1 MCGGRVARVGE
12 ESRHPVASRTTP
24 VLASREPL
32 VDMTVPARA
41 EPSWGK
47 ILATTVK
54 LWIQWRLRSVGFWR
68 RRVTIPS
75 KQTPSARSGPAR
87 QLARRRWGLAACIV
101 VLAVVTVAALELS
114 GALSGSSA
122 PAARASAPA
131 KPAGGAAGGHGIS
144 AQTAAAAQADAAA
157 WIASQVSSDAIIGC
171 DPAMCTALMG
181 QGVGAGRLLPLRSG
195 SAGPAGPAEAN
206 IVVTSPTGGQLAS
219 QYAPAM
225 IASFGAGATEI
236 DVRAVEPGGAAAYES
251 ALQTDLSA
259 RQSAGTQLLRNK
271 RIQFTEQE
279 AAELR
284 AGEVDS
290 RVLAT
295 LAALSAQYSFRVAS
309 FGDASPGVQLLFR
322 QVTVTGKAGGNGPAE
337 LASILALVTAQRP
350 PYLPAQAAAT
360 GQGAV
365 QIEFAAP
372 SPLGLLT
379 AVLTSAS

>member
-1 MCGGRVARVGE
+1 MVA
-12 ESRHPVASRTTP
+12 
-24 VLASREPL
+24 
-32 VDMTVPARA
+32 
-41 EPSWGK
+41 
-47 ILATTVK
+47 
-54 LWIQWRLRSVGFWR
+54 
-68 RRVTIPS
+68 
-75 KQTPSARSGPAR
+75 
-87 QLARRRWGLAACIV
+87 
-101 VLAVVTVAALELS
+101 LAVITVVALGLS
-114 GALSGSSA
+114 GAFSGSSA

-131 KPAGGAAGGHGIS
+131 KPAGGNARAAGGHGIS

-157 WIASQVSSDAIIGC
+157 WIASQVGSDAIVAC
-171 DPAMCTALMG
+171 DPAMCSAL
-181 QGVGAGRLLPLRSG
+181 QARGVSAGRLQPLGSG
-195 SAGPAGPAEAN
+195 SASPAGAN
-206 IVVTSPTGGQLAS
+206 IVVSSPAGGQLAS

-236 DVRAVEPGGAAAYES
+236 DVRAAEPGGAATYQS
-251 ALQTDLSA
+251 ALKSDLAA

-271 RIQFTEQE
+271 RIQFTAQD

-322 QVTVTGKAGGNGPAE
+322 QLTVTGRVGGNSSAE
-337 LASILALVTAQRP
+337 LSSILALVNAQRP
-350 PYLPAQAAAT
+350 PYLPAQAAIT
-360 GQGAV
+360 GQAAV

>member
-1 MCGGRVARVGE
+1 M
-12 ESRHPVASRTTP
+12 
-24 VLASREPL
+24 LASREPL
-32 VDMTVPARA
+32 VDTTVPARA

-68 RRVTIPS
+68 RRVTVPS
-75 KQTPSARSGPAR
+75 KQAPSGRSGPAR
-87 QLARRRWGLAACIV
+87 QLARRRWGLAAFV
-101 VLAVVTVAALELS
+101 VALAVVTVAALELS

-131 KPAGGAAGGHGIS
+131 KPAGGHGIS

-195 SAGPAGPAEAN
+195 SAGPAGAN
-206 IVVTSPTGGQLAS
+206 IVVTSPADSQLAS

-236 DVRAVEPGGAAAYES
+236 DVRAVEPGGAVTYQS

-271 RIQFTEQE
+271 RIQFTAQE

-322 QVTVTGKAGGNGPAE
+322 QVTVTSKAGGNGSAE

-350 PYLPAQAAAT
+350 PYLPAQAAAA
-360 GQGAV
+360 GQDAV

>member
-1 MCGGRVARVGE
+1 MVVA
-12 ESRHPVASRTTP
+12 
-24 VLASREPL
+24 
-32 VDMTVPARA
+32 
-41 EPSWGK
+41 
-47 ILATTVK
+47 
-54 LWIQWRLRSVGFWR
+54 
-68 RRVTIPS
+68 
-75 KQTPSARSGPAR
+75 
-87 QLARRRWGLAACIV
+87 
-101 VLAVVTVAALELS
+101 LAVITVVALALS
-114 GALSGSSA
+114 GAFSGSTA

-131 KPAGGAAGGHGIS
+131 KPAGGHARAAGGQGIS

-157 WIASQVSSDAIIGC
+157 WIASQVSSDAIIAC
-171 DPAMCTALMG
+171 DPAMCTELQAG
-181 QGVGAGRLLPLRSG
+181 GVDAGRLLPLRSG
-195 SAGPAGPAEAN
+195 SASPAGAN

-219 QYAPAM
+219 RYAPAM

-236 DVRAVEPGGAAAYES
+236 DVRAAEPGGAAAYES
-251 ALQTDLSA
+251 ALKSDLAA

-271 RIQFTEQE
+271 RIQFTAQE

-295 LAALSAQYSFRVAS
+295 LAALSVQYSMRVAS

-322 QVTVTGKAGGNGPAE
+322 QVTVTSQGGGTA
-337 LASILALVTAQRP
+337 ASILALVNAQRP
-350 PYLPAQAAAT
+350 PYLPAQAAIA

>member
-1 MCGGRVARVGE
+1 M
-12 ESRHPVASRTTP
+12 
-24 VLASREPL
+24 
-32 VDMTVPARA
+32 
-41 EPSWGK
+41 
-47 ILATTVK
+47 
-54 LWIQWRLRSVGFWR
+54 
-68 RRVTIPS
+68 
-75 KQTPSARSGPAR
+75 
-87 QLARRRWGLAACIV
+87 
-101 VLAVVTVAALELS
+101 
-114 GALSGSSA
+114 
-122 PAARASAPA
+122 
-131 KPAGGAAGGHGIS
+131 
-144 AQTAAAAQADAAA
+144 
-157 WIASQVSSDAIIGC
+157 
-171 DPAMCTALMG
+171 
-181 QGVGAGRLLPLRSG
+181 
-195 SAGPAGPAEAN
+195 
-206 IVVTSPTGGQLAS
+206 VTSPADGQLAS

-236 DVRAVEPGGAAAYES
+236 DVRAVEPGGAATYES

-271 RIQFTEQE
+271 RIQFTAQE

-322 QVTVTGKAGGNGPAE
+322 QVTVTSKAGGNGSAE
-337 LASILALVTAQRP
+337 LASILALMTAQRP

-360 GQGAV
+360 GQDAV

>member
-1 MCGGRVARVGE
+1 MARVGE

-32 VDMTVPARA
+32 VDTTVPARA

-75 KQTPSARSGPAR
+75 KQAPSGRSGPAR
-87 QLARRRWGLAACIV
+87 QLVRRRWGLAAFV
-101 VLAVVTVAALELS
+101 VALAVVTVAALELS

-131 KPAGGAAGGHGIS
+131 KPAGGAVGGHGIS

-195 SAGPAGPAEAN
+195 PAGPAGAN
-206 IVVTSPTGGQLAS
+206 IVVTSPADSQLAS

-236 DVRAVEPGGAAAYES
+236 DVRAVEPGGAVTYQS

-271 RIQFTEQE
+271 RIQFTAQE

-322 QVTVTGKAGGNGPAE
+322 QVTVTSKAGGNGSAE
-337 LASILALVTAQRP
+337 LASILALMTAQRP

-360 GQGAV
+360 GQDAV

-379 AVLTSAS
+379 AVLTSVS

>member
-1 MCGGRVARVGE
+1 VA
-12 ESRHPVASRTTP
+12 
-24 VLASREPL
+24 
-32 VDMTVPARA
+32 
-41 EPSWGK
+41 
-47 ILATTVK
+47 
-54 LWIQWRLRSVGFWR
+54 
-68 RRVTIPS
+68 
-75 KQTPSARSGPAR
+75 
-87 QLARRRWGLAACIV
+87 
-101 VLAVVTVAALELS
+101 LAVVTVAALELS

-122 PAARASAPA
+122 PAAGASAPA
-131 KPAGGAAGGHGIS
+131 KPVGSNAPLAGGHGIS

-157 WIASQVSSDAIIGC
+157 WIASQVSSDAIIAC

-195 SAGPAGPAEAN
+195 SASPAGAN
-206 IVVTSPTGGQLAS
+206 IVVTSPTDVQLAS

-225 IASFGAGATEI
+225 IASFGAAATEI
-236 DVRAVEPGGAAAYES
+236 DVRAAEPGGAATYES
-251 ALQTDLSA
+251 ALKTDLAA

-271 RIQFTEQE
+271 RIQFTAQE

-295 LAALSAQYSFRVAS
+295 LATLSAQYSFRVAS

-322 QVTVTGKAGGNGPAE
+322 QVTVTSKAGGNGSAE
-337 LASILALVTAQRP
+337 LASILALVNAQRP
-350 PYLPAQAAAT
+350 PYLPAQAAIT
-360 GQGAV
+360 GHDAV

>member
-1 MCGGRVARVGE
+1 M
-12 ESRHPVASRTTP
+12 
-24 VLASREPL
+24 LASREPL
-32 VDMTVPARA
+32 VDTTVPARA

-54 LWIQWRLRSVGFWR
+54 LWIQWRFRSVGFWR
-68 RRVTIPS
+68 RRVTIPP
-75 KQTPSARSGPAR
+75 KRAPSGRSGPAR
-87 QLARRRWGLAACIV
+87 QLARRRWGLAAFV
-101 VLAVVTVAALELS
+101 VALAVVTVAALELS

-144 AQTAAAAQADAAA
+144 TQTAAAAQADAAA

-171 DPAMCTALMG
+171 DPAMCIALMG

-195 SAGPAGPAEAN
+195 PAGPAGAN
-206 IVVTSPTGGQLAS
+206 IVVTSPAGGQLAS

-225 IASFGAGATEI
+225 IASFGAGVTEI

-271 RIQFTEQE
+271 RIQFTAQE

-322 QVTVTGKAGGNGPAE
+322 QLTVTGKAGGNGSAE
-337 LASILALVTAQRP
+337 LASILALVTAQHP
-350 PYLPAQAAAT
+350 PYLPAQAAAA
-360 GQGAV
+360 GQDAV